1 MDKDTELD
9 RCRIVL
15 NDTDF
20 DRLLT
25 ILAEPPKLSPEVAER
40 LRRKRVWKSDDAN

>member
-9 RCRIVL
+9 RSRIVL

-25 ILAEPPKLSPEVAER
+25 ILETSPRLSPEATER
-40 LRRKRVWKSDDAN
+40 LRRKPVWDNKDAN

>member
-15 NDTDF
+15 SDTDF
-20 DRLLT
+20 DRVAM
-25 ILAEPPKLSPEVAER
+25 ILAEPPKLSPEAAER
-40 LRRKRVWKSDDAN
+40 LRRKPVWEE